1 LSTLNEREATP
12 TELATL
18 LEASVGTVAYHVR
31 TLHSLGLIELT
42 GETRVRGAVAHHY
55 RAVPEGAGDQ
65 PEPNGP
71 DAAGA
76 SIVALDPEVC
86 PVAAVGN
93 FEDEGAISKRAALR
107 LDTTGW
113 RELSQACTR
122 LLEQADRVAR
132 ASAERLAQNPHEP
145 ERSAG
150 LVMFMFESGDESDE
164 GSRASEENGNQ
175 VS

>member
-18 LEASVGTVAYHVR
+18 LDASVGTVAYHVR
-31 TLHSLGLIELT
+31 TLHGLGLIELT

-55 RAVPEGAGDQ
+55 RAVPEGAGESEQ
-65 PEPNGP
+65 NGP
-71 DAAGA
+71 GSAGA
-76 SIVALDPEVC
+76 SVVALDPEVC
-86 PVAAVGN
+86 RVAAVGN

-122 LLEQADRVAR
+122 LLEQADRLAR
-132 ASAERLAQNPHEP
+132 ASAERLAKNPHES

-150 LVMFMFESGDESDE
+150 LVMFMFESGGESGE
-164 GSRASEENGNQ
+164 GSGASEENGNQ
-175 VS
+175 VF